1 MGSEMCIRDRN
12 EYSALAAGCL
22 LCLWLPGPV
31 RLRGAPGPF
40 IEEFVFRG
48 VLLRSA
54 ARHIHFW
61 ASAVVQSLIF
71 VAILGSTQSGK

>member
-1 MGSEMCIRDRN
+1 VRSLQGV
-12 EYSALAAGCL
+12 YSVYGFLGLFGCGALL
-22 LCLWLPGPV
+22 VPS
-31 RLRGAPGPF
+31 